1 MRKKINVI
9 VLTGGPSTEHE
20 VSINT
25 GKVILGALDKNKYN
39 VRPIVIDNKGKWL
52 PPAESAKLLA
62 SGGIG
67 AKKNASTIKITI
79 SEIKSEAKTD
89 VVFIAMHGKY
99 GEDGTVQ
106 GLLEAAGIP
115 HTGSGVL
122 ASALAM
128 DKIKSSKLFI
138 AHGITVPI
146 FVSYGI
152 REWEKNRITIL
163 KDIARK
169 IEVPCIV
176 KPPCGGSSVGITV
189 VKNKKDLVRAVK
201 NALKLENRVMI
212 QKYITGDEV
221 TCAVLDDG
229 NNPRALLP
237 TQIIPKTSE
246 FFDYRAKYTA
256 GASEE
261 ITPPWLP
268 EEVIKKIQSTALVA
282 HKILGCAGMSRTDMI
297 VAGEDIYV
305 LETNTIPG
313 MTATSLLPQAAKA
326 AGISFPEL
334 LDKIIKSAILKK

>member
-1 MRKKINVI
+1 MNRKINVI
-9 VLTGGPSTEHE
+9 ILTGGPSTEHE

-25 GKVILGALDKNKYN
+25 GRVILGALDKNKYN
-39 VRPIVIDNKGKWL
+39 IQPIVIDEKGKWL

-62 SGGIG
+62 SGGVG
-67 AKKNASTIKITI
+67 AKKNASTGEITI

-89 VVFIAMHGKY
+89 IVFIAMHGKY

-106 GLLEAAGIP
+106 GLLEAAGILY
-115 HTGSGVL
+115 TGSGIL

-128 DKIKSSKLFI
+128 DKIKSSELFI

-169 IEVPCIV
+169 IGVPCIV

-189 VKNKKDLVRAVK
+189 VKNQKDLVRAVK

-221 TCAVLDDG
+221 TCAILDDG
-229 NNPRALLP
+229 KSPFALSP
-237 TQIIPKTSE
+237 TQIIPKSAE
-246 FFDYRAKYTA
+246 FFDYQAKYTT

-261 ITPPWLP
+261 ITPPRLP
-268 EEVIKKIQSTALVA
+268 SGIIKKIQSIALSA

-297 VAGEDIYV
+297 VSGEKIYV

-313 MTATSLLPQAAKA
+313 MTATSLLPQAAKV
-326 AGISFPEL
+326 AGISFPKL
-334 LDKIIKSAILKK
+334 LDKIIGATLHKK